1 VRSSFFYVARVFR
14 KKEQLMHIDLNGK
27 HAIITGSTAGIGFA
41 IAEGLAKAGANVV
54 ITGRTQQRVDEAI
67 AKIKKAAPDAG
78 IEGVAADLGTAEGC
92 KTLTEQ
98 QPDTDIL
105 VNNVGIFGPED
116 FFEVDD
122 DTWQQFF
129 DVNVMS
135 AVRLSRHYAKGMKER
150 DWGRIQFISSE
161 SGINIPSEMV
171 HYGMTKSALL
181 SISRG
186 LAKVLSG
193 TQVTVNAILPG
204 PTRSEGV
211 LNMLKDMAEEE
222 GVSQETIESRFV
234 QENRPSSIIQR
245 LATPE
250 EVANMS
256 VYVASPQASATTGA
270 ALRVEGGI
278 VDTLT

>member
-1 VRSSFFYVARVFR
+1 
-14 KKEQLMHIDLNGK
+14 MHIDLNGK

-54 ITGRTQQRVDEAI
+54 VTGRTQQRVDEAI
-67 AKIKKAAPDAG
+67 ASIKKAAPNVSV
-78 IEGVAADLGTAEGC
+78 EGVAADLGTAEGC

-211 LNMLKDMAEEE
+211 LNMIRDMAEEE

>member
-1 VRSSFFYVARVFR
+1 
-14 KKEQLMHIDLNGK
+14 MHIDLSGK
-27 HAIITGSTAGIGFA
+27 HAIISGSTAGIGFA
-41 IAEGLAKAGANVV
+41 IAQGLANAGANVV
-54 ITGRTQQRVDEAI
+54 ITGRTQERVDEAI
-67 AKIKKAAPDAG
+67 AAIKKDVPNAKA
-78 IEGVAADLGTAEGC
+78 EGVAADLGTAEGC
-92 KTLTEQ
+92 QTLISQ

-105 VNNVGIFGPED
+105 VNNLGIFDPQD

-122 DTWQQFF
+122 ATWQQFF
-129 DVNVMS
+129 DVNIMS
-135 AVRLSRHYAKGMKER
+135 AVRLSRHYAQGMRER
-150 DWGRIQFISSE
+150 DWGRIQFLSSE

-211 LNMLKDMAEEE
+211 LAMIADMAEKE
-222 GVSQETIESRFV
+222 GVSQQEIEARFV
-234 QENRPSSIIQR
+234 QDARPSSIIQR

-256 VYVASPQASATTGA
+256 VYAASPQASATTGA

>member
-1 VRSSFFYVARVFR
+1 MTRALWRSTDIFDPRSVIM
-14 KKEQLMHIDLNGK
+14 KIDLSGK
-27 HAIITGSTAGIGFA
+27 RAIITGSTAGIGYA
-41 IAEGLAKAGANVV
+41 IAEGLAHAGADIV
-54 ITGRTQQRVDEAI
+54 ITGRTQQRVDDAIEAV
-67 AKIKKAAPDAG
+67 KKRYPQARVT
-78 IEGVAADLGTAEGC
+78 GVAADLGTAEGC
-92 KTLTEQ
+92 QTLIDQ

-105 VNNVGIFGPED
+105 INNVGIFGPQD
-116 FFEVDD
+116 FFDVDD
-122 DTWQQFF
+122 ATWQQFF
-129 DVNVMS
+129 DVNIMS
-135 AVRLSRHYAKGMKER
+135 AVRLSRHYAKGMRER
-150 DWGRIQFISSE
+150 DWGRIQFVSSE

-193 TQVTVNAILPG
+193 SQVTVNAILPG

-211 LNMLKDMAEEE
+211 LNMLSDIAQQE
-222 GVSQETIESRFV
+222 GTSQQDVEARFV
-234 QENRPSSIIQR
+234 RENRPSSIIQR

-250 EVANMS
+250 EVAHMS
-256 VYVASPQASATTGA
+256 VYAASPQASATTGA

>member
-1 VRSSFFYVARVFR
+1 
-14 KKEQLMHIDLNGK
+14 MHIDLSGK

-41 IAEGLAKAGANVV
+41 IAQGLANAGANVV
-54 ITGRTQQRVDEAI
+54 ITGRTQERVDEAV
-67 AKIKKAAPDAG
+67 AAIKKDAPNAKA
-78 IEGVAADLGTAEGC
+78 EGVAADLGTAEGC
-92 KTLTEQ
+92 QSLIEQ

-105 VNNVGIFGPED
+105 VNNVGIFGPQD
-116 FFEVDD
+116 FFEIDD
-122 DTWQQFF
+122 ATWQQFF
-129 DVNVMS
+129 DVNIMS
-135 AVRLSRHYAKGMKER
+135 AVRLSRHYAKGMRER

-181 SISRG
+181 SVSRG

-211 LNMLKDMAEEE
+211 LNMMADMAEKE
-222 GVSQETIESRFV
+222 GVSQQAFEAQFV
-234 QENRPSSIIQR
+234 QKGRPSSIIQR

-256 VYVASPQASATTGA
+256 VYAASPQASATTGA

>member
-1 VRSSFFYVARVFR
+1 M
-14 KKEQLMHIDLNGK
+14 QIDLSGK

-41 IAEGLAKAGANVV
+41 IAQALANAGANVV
-54 ITGRTQQRVDEAI
+54 VTGRTQGRVDDAI
-67 AKIKKAAPDAG
+67 AALKNATPNAKV
-78 IEGVAADLGTAEGC
+78 EGVVADLGTVEGC
-92 KTLTEQ
+92 QTLIEK
-98 QPDTDIL
+98 QPSADIL
-105 VNNVGIFGPED
+105 INNVGIFAPQD
-116 FFEVDD
+116 FFDVDD
-122 DTWQQFF
+122 ATWQQFF

-135 AVRLSRHYAKGMKER
+135 AVRLSRHYAQGMRER
-150 DWGRIQFISSE
+150 DWGRIQFVSSE

-181 SISRG
+181 SVSRG

-211 LNMLKDMAEEE
+211 LKMIGEMAKKEGISQQEMEE
-222 GVSQETIESRFV
+222 RFV
-234 QENRPSSIIQR
+234 KENRPSSIIQR

-250 EVANMS
+250 EVASMS
-256 VYVASPQASATTGA
+256 VYAASPQASATTGA

>member
-1 VRSSFFYVARVFR
+1 M
-14 KKEQLMHIDLNGK
+14 QIDLNGK

-41 IAEGLAKAGANVV
+41 IAQGLANAGADVV
-54 ITGRTQQRVDEAI
+54 ITGRTQARIDEAI
-67 AKIKKAAPDAG
+67 AAIKKDVPNAKAT
-78 IEGVAADLGTAEGC
+78 GVAADLGTTEGC
-92 KTLTEQ
+92 QTLIEQ
-98 QPDTDIL
+98 QPSTDIL
-105 VNNVGIFGPED
+105 INNVGIFGPQD

-122 DTWQQFF
+122 ATWQQFF
-129 DVNVMS
+129 DVNIMS
-135 AVRLSRHYAKGMKER
+135 AVRLSRHYAQGMRER
-150 DWGRIQFISSE
+150 NWGRIQFLSSE

-181 SISRG
+181 SVSRG

-211 LNMLKDMAEEE
+211 LNMIREMAEKE
-222 GVSQETIESRFV
+222 GTSQQEMEARFV

-250 EVANMS
+250 EVASMS
-256 VYVASPQASATTGA
+256 VYAASTQASATTGA

>member
-1 VRSSFFYVARVFR
+1 
-14 KKEQLMHIDLNGK
+14 MG
-27 HAIITGSTAGIGFA
+27 
-41 IAEGLAKAGANVV
+41 
-54 ITGRTQQRVDEAI
+54 
-67 AKIKKAAPDAG
+67 
-78 IEGVAADLGTAEGC
+78 
-92 KTLTEQ
+92 
-98 QPDTDIL
+98 
-105 VNNVGIFGPED
+105 
-116 FFEVDD
+116 D

-135 AVRLSRHYAKGMKER
+135 AVRLSRHYAKGMKAR

-211 LNMLKDMAEEE
+211 LSMIKGMAEEE
-222 GVSQETIESRFV
+222 GVSQEDIETRFV

>member
-1 VRSSFFYVARVFR
+1 
-14 KKEQLMHIDLNGK
+14 MHINLNGK

-54 ITGRTQQRVDEAI
+54 VTGRTQQRVDEAI
-67 AKIKKAAPDAG
+67 AKIKKVAPDAG

-105 VNNVGIFGPED
+105 INNVGIFGPED

-181 SISRG
+181 SVSRG

-211 LNMLKDMAEEE
+211 LNMLKDMAEDE
-222 GVSQETIESRFV
+222 GVSQEKIESRFV

-256 VYVASPQASATTGA
+256 VYAASPQASATTGA

>member
-67 AKIKKAAPDAG
+67 GKIKKAAPDAG

-211 LNMLKDMAEEE
+211 LNMIRDMAEEE

-256 VYVASPQASATTGA
+256 VYVASPQASATTGT

>member
-1 VRSSFFYVARVFR
+1 
-14 KKEQLMHIDLNGK
+14 MHINLNGK

-41 IAEGLAKAGANVV
+41 IAQGLAKAGANVV
-54 ITGRTQQRVDEAI
+54 VTGRTQQRVDEAI
-67 AKIKKAAPDAG
+67 ARIKKVAPDAD

-92 KTLTEQ
+92 KALTEQ

-105 VNNVGIFGPED
+105 VNNVGIFGSED
-116 FFEVDD
+116 FFEVED

-135 AVRLSRHYAKGMKER
+135 AVRLSRHYAKGMKAR

-211 LNMLKDMAEEE
+211 LSMIKGMAEEE
-222 GVSQETIESRFV
+222 GVSQEDIETRFV

>member
-1 VRSSFFYVARVFR
+1 M
-14 KKEQLMHIDLNGK
+14 QIDLSGK

-41 IAEGLAKAGANVV
+41 IAQGLADAGASVV
-54 ITGRTQQRVDEAI
+54 VTGRTQARVDDAI
-67 AKIKKAAPDAG
+67 AAIKKETAHAKVQ
-78 IEGVAADLGTAEGC
+78 GVAADLGTADGC
-92 KTLTEQ
+92 QTLIEQ
-98 QPDTDIL
+98 QPNADIL
-105 VNNVGIFGPED
+105 INNVGIFEPKD

-122 DTWQQFF
+122 ATWQQFF
-129 DVNVMS
+129 DINIMS
-135 AVRLSRHYAKGMKER
+135 AVRLSRHYAQGMRER

-161 SGINIPSEMV
+161 SGINIPTEMV

-186 LAKVLSG
+186 LAKSLSG

-211 LNMLKDMAEEE
+211 LSMISEMANKQ
-222 GVSQETIESRFV
+222 GISQQEMEVRFV
-234 QENRPSSIIQR
+234 KENRPTSIIQR
-245 LATPE
+245 LATPD
-250 EVANMS
+250 EVAHMC
-256 VYVASPQASATTGA
+256 VYAASPQASATTGA

>member
-1 VRSSFFYVARVFR
+1 
-14 KKEQLMHIDLNGK
+14 MHIDLSGK

-41 IAEGLAKAGANVV
+41 IAQGLANAGAHVV
-54 ITGRTQQRVDEAI
+54 VTGRTQARVDDAI
-67 AKIKKAAPDAG
+67 TALKNATPNAKV
-78 IEGVAADLGTAEGC
+78 EGVAADLGTAEGC
-92 KTLTEQ
+92 QTLIKQ
-98 QPDTDIL
+98 QPSADIL
-105 VNNVGIFGPED
+105 INNVGIFGPQD
-116 FFEVDD
+116 FFDVDD
-122 DTWQQFF
+122 ATWQQFF
-129 DVNVMS
+129 DINIMS
-135 AVRLSRHYAKGMKER
+135 AVRLSRHYAQGMRER

-181 SISRG
+181 SVSRG

-211 LNMLKDMAEEE
+211 LKMIGEMAEKEGISQQEMEE
-222 GVSQETIESRFV
+222 RFV

-250 EVANMS
+250 EVASMS
-256 VYVASPQASATTGA
+256 VYAASPQASATTGV